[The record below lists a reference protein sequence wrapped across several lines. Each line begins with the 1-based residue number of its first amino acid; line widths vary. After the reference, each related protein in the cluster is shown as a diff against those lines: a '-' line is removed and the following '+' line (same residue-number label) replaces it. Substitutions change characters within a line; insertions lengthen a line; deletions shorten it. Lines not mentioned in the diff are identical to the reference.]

1 MPSEISAPAGMQSA
15 LSPSLPLRLLTKGPS
30 YLRSQMEGDRRDRP
44 SAVERL
50 AADKAKYVKSP
61 AARGRKL
68 EPSGLGSFSSEEDSS
83 SGASSNREN
92 HLESGSHQQTRP
104 RELQP
109 SIVRRSGFKRQ
120 LRPDSLVIYR
130 QKCEFVRGAPTTS
143 SNRSSKSNR
152 SLVRRLLPGSGGG
165 GDTLLQSEAGTTL
178 EERLADGTEVA
189 ASQGAATNKPAAP
202 QGAAANTPA
211 APQGA
216 AANTPAASR
225 GAAANTPAAP
235 RGAAANT
242 PAAPRGAAANTPAA
256 PQGAAANT
264 PAAPQGAAANT
275 PAASRGAA
283 ANTPAAPRG
292 AAANTPAA
300 PRGAAANTPAA
311 PRGAAANTPAAPRG
325 AAANTPAAPQGAAAN
340 TSAAPQGAAANTSAA
355 PQGDTGRTKEPLKR
369 RGGGTG
375 LRRSHSDLSY
385 RYSRACSGL
394 DSFFEHCGL
403 EPEVMEDLVREKFAA
418 TSDSLALKFRSVS
431 SPDSESELSRHS
443 SGGSER
449 LQVQK
454 KPPPSALSVIER
466 NARVIQWLYGCK
478 RAQESKGKPTAVLV

>member
-1 MPSEISAPAGMQSA
+1 MPSEISAPAGMQSEV
-15 LSPSLPLRLLTKGPS
+15 SPSLPLRLLTKGPS
-30 YLRSQMEGDRRDRP
+30 YLRSQMERDRRDRP

-68 EPSGLGSFSSEEDSS
+68 EPNGLGSSSSEEDSS

-92 HLESGSHQQTRP
+92 HLEPSSHQRTGQ

-130 QKCEFVRGAPTTS
+130 QKCEFVRGTTTTS

-152 SLVRRLLPGSGGG
+152 SLVWRLLPGSGGR
-165 GDTLLQSEAGTTL
+165 GDRLLQSAAGTTSG
-178 EERLADGTEVA
+178 EEGLAYGTA
-189 ASQGAATNKPAAP
+189 LQGAATDK
-202 QGAAANTPA
+202 
-211 APQGA
+211 
-216 AANTPAASR
+216 
-225 GAAANTPAAP
+225 
-235 RGAAANT
+235 

-275 PAASRGAA
+275 PAA
-283 ANTPAAPRG
+283 PQ
-292 AAANTPAA
+292 
-300 PRGAAANTPAA
+300 
-311 PRGAAANTPAAPRG
+311 G

-340 TSAAPQGAAANTSAA
+340 TPAAPQGAAAITPAAPQGAAANTPAA
-355 PQGDTGRTKEPLKR
+355 PQGAAAITPAAPQGADTGRTKEPLKR
-369 RGGGTG
+369 RGGGAG
-375 LRRSHSDLSY
+375 LRRSFSDLSY

-403 EPEVMEDLVREKFAA
+403 EPEVMEDLIREKFAA
-418 TSDSLALKFRSVS
+418 TSDSLTLRFRSVS

-443 SGGSER
+443 SSSNSSSGSGSGSQR

-454 KPPPSALSVIER
+454 KPPPSVLSVIER

-478 RAQESKGKPTAVLV
+478 RAQESKGKASAVLV

>member
-68 EPSGLGSFSSEEDSS
+68 EPSGLGSSSSEEDSS

-92 HLESGSHQQTRP
+92 HLEPSSHQQTRQ

-130 QKCEFVRGAPTTS
+130 QKCEFVRGATTTS

-152 SLVRRLLPGSGGG
+152 SLVRRLLPGSGGR
-165 GDTLLQSEAGTTL
+165 GDTLLQSEAGTPL
-178 EERLADGTEVA
+178 EGLADGTEPA
-189 ASQGAATNKPAAP
+189 APQGAATNKPAAP
-202 QGAAANTPA
+202 QGAATNTPAAPQGAATNKPAAPQGAATNTPAAPQGAATNTPAAPQGAATNTPA

-216 AANTPAASR
+216 AANM
-225 GAAANTPAAP
+225 
-235 RGAAANT
+235 
-242 PAAPRGAAANTPAA
+242 PAA

-264 PAAPQGAAANT
+264 AATPQGAAANT
-275 PAASRGAA
+275 PA
-283 ANTPAAPRG
+283 T
-292 AAANTPAA
+292 
-300 PRGAAANTPAA
+300 
-311 PRGAAANTPAAPRG
+311 
-325 AAANTPAAPQGAAAN
+325 PQGAAAN
-340 TSAAPQGAAANTSAA
+340 TPAA

-375 LRRSHSDLSY
+375 LRRSQSDLSY

-403 EPEVMEDLVREKFAA
+403 EPDVMEDLLREKFAA
-418 TSDSLALKFRSVS
+418 TSDSLTLKFRSVS
-431 SPDSESELSRHS
+431 SPDSESELSRHSSNS

>member
-1 MPSEISAPAGMQSA
+1 MPSEISAPAGMQSEV
-15 LSPSLPLRLLTKGPS
+15 SPSLPLRLLTKGPS
-30 YLRSQMEGDRRDRP
+30 YLRSQMERDRRDRP

-68 EPSGLGSFSSEEDSS
+68 EPNGLGSSSSEEDSS

-92 HLESGSHQQTRP
+92 HLEPSSHQRTGQ

-109 SIVRRSGFKRQ
+109 SIVRRSGFKRL

-130 QKCEFVRGAPTTS
+130 QKCEFVRGTTTTS

-152 SLVRRLLPGSGGG
+152 SLVRRLLPGSGGR
-165 GDTLLQSEAGTTL
+165 GDRLLQSATGTTSG
-178 EERLADGTEVA
+178 EEGLAYGTALQGAATDKPAAPQGAEANMPAAPRGAAANTPA
-189 ASQGAATNKPAAP
+189 ASQGAAANTLAAPQGAAANTLAAPQGAAANTPAAL

-216 AANTPAASR
+216 
-225 GAAANTPAAP
+225 
-235 RGAAANT
+235 
-242 PAAPRGAAANTPAA
+242 
-256 PQGAAANT
+256 
-264 PAAPQGAAANT
+264 
-275 PAASRGAA
+275 
-283 ANTPAAPRG
+283 
-292 AAANTPAA
+292 
-300 PRGAAANTPAA
+300 
-311 PRGAAANTPAAPRG
+311 
-325 AAANTPAAPQGAAAN
+325 
-340 TSAAPQGAAANTSAA
+340 
-355 PQGDTGRTKEPLKR
+355 DTGRTKEPLKR
-369 RGGGTG
+369 RGGGAG
-375 LRRSHSDLSY
+375 LRRSFSDLSY

-403 EPEVMEDLVREKFAA
+403 EPEVMEDLIREKFAA
-418 TSDSLALKFRSVS
+418 TSDSLTLRFRSVS

-443 SGGSER
+443 SSSNSSSGSQR

-454 KPPPSALSVIER
+454 KPPPSVLSVIER

-478 RAQESKGKPTAVLV
+478 RAQESKDKAAAVLV